1 MTSRPF
7 DISIVYC
14 TEKDSSSS
22 FGKIKIFSICLV
34 LEERE
39 RGFCRT
45 LEKIDTNYILPS
57 FVLF

>member
-14 TEKDSSSS
+14 TEKDSSS

-39 RGFCRT
+39 RDFCRT

-57 FVLF
+57 LVLF